1 VHEVETMIDHPNA
14 KVLSLLTDR
23 IIGSSIRMNVQLTEQ
38 EFRALVWVTT
48 IVEQG
53 NKVWEIRKKGI

>member
-1 VHEVETMIDHPNA
+1 MIDHPNA